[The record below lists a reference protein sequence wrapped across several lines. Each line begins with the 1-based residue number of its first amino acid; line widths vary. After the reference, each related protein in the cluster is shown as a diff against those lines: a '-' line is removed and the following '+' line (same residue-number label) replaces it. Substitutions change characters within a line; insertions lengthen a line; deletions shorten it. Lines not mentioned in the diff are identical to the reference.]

1 RTAQAV
7 PAGKTLQGQ
16 ELTQFRAQLDT
27 YTAGMQEVASLLTQS
42 RFGSDKARQV
52 TPDLTGKLAAA
63 RLDISSM
70 TPEQLT
76 TLKAAFAFDPQWQ
89 SVPQR
94 LKALIT
100 PTVQKQLQSITKD
113 ANGRDTPVP
122 ATCDPGPG
130 TPLGITD
137 IYISKGVA
145 LALQAIQEAIPDD
158 TLAVIPHVIA
168 TAAYFVA
175 EGA

>member
-1 RTAQAV
+1 MKTYRRKAALTLLACLTIALTLWPVPRVNAGLPAPAQGQTTARTAQAV

-76 TLKAAFAFDPQWQ
+76 ILKQAFASDPQWQ
-89 SVPQR
+89 S
-94 LKALIT
+94 A
-100 PTVQKQLQSITKD
+100 
-113 ANGRDTPVP
+113 
-122 ATCDPGPG
+122 
-130 TPLGITD
+130 
-137 IYISKGVA
+137 
-145 LALQAIQEAIPDD
+145 
-158 TLAVIPHVIA
+158 
-168 TAAYFVA
+168 
-175 EGA
+175 